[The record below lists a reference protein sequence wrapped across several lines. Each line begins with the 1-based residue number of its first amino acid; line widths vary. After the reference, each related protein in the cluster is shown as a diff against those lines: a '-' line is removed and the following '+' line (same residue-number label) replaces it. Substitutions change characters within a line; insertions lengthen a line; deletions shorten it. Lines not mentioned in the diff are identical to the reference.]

1 MSTIS
6 KTLLAVAVGI
16 LVGGA
21 TYVMAAPADKS
32 SPELTP
38 AAATTTT
45 QAPDVK
51 GPCDEAEHANDPR
64 CTGSQQPED
73 QPNDDRNQVDTDQ
86 VGQNDDGPQHDVGD
100 DNPGQ
105 HHHNSGP
112 GSQNSGPG
120 SSTAMMARA
129 TTWAMTAV
137 AVDPMTADSMTTA
150 APASRG
156 RTAPAPA
163 TPARTTRDPAC

>member
-1 MSTIS
+1 MSSIS

-32 SPELTP
+32 SPKLTP

-73 QPNDDRNQVDTDQ
+73 QPNDDRNQVDTGQ

-120 SSTAMMARA
+120 SSHSDDGPSHDVGDDRGGSGS
-129 TTWAMTAV
+129 
-137 AVDPMTADSMTTA
+137 DDSGFDDHGG
-150 APASRG
+150 SG
-156 RTAPAPA
+156 QSGS
-163 TPARTTRDPAC
+163 DGSGSGHSGSDD